1 MKSTDNNSGG
11 ELQTV
16 ARIRGLRDSDKET
29 EIRRKDGGER
39 ERQIQTVRKT
49 ETEAETE
56 SLREREVPNPK

>member
-1 MKSTDNNSGG
+1 M
-11 ELQTV
+11 